1 MNWEAVGAFGEV
13 VGAFTVVVT
22 LVYLARQIR
31 GSTAANHV
39 MAYHQAQQQ
48 LWSAAETVANDPTLS
63 ELVANTIGGGI
74 DTLSPPDRI
83 RVEFLFGSFLFG
95 MESMMGLYRK
105 GYIDSEL
112 WKNVFDNNFR
122 LVGSPLCREI
132 LANRPG
138 PLSQSLIALIVDH
151 KSGRGAAKL
160 GSRN

>member
-22 LVYLARQIR
+22 LVYLVRQIR
-31 GSTAANHV
+31 SSAAASHV
-39 MAYHQAQQQ
+39 TAYHQAQQQ

-63 ELVANTIGGGI
+63 ALVANTIGGGI

-83 RVEFLFGSFLFG
+83 RVEFLMGSFLFG
-95 MESMMGLYRK
+95 IESMMGLNQK

-112 WKNVFDNNFR
+112 WKNVFENNFR

-132 LANRPG
+132 LGNRPG
-138 PLSQSLIALIVDH
+138 PLSQRLIALIVDH
-151 KSGRGAAKL
+151 KSYPASA
-160 GSRN
+160 S

>member
-13 VGAFTVVVT
+13 FGAFTVVAT

-31 GSTAANHV
+31 SSAAANHV
-39 MAYHQAQQQ
+39 TAYHQAQQQ
-48 LWSAAETVANDPTLS
+48 LWSAAETVASDPILS

-83 RVEFLFGSFLFG
+83 RVEFLMGSFLFG
-95 MESMMGLYRK
+95 MEIMMGLYRK

-112 WKNVFDNNFR
+112 WQNVFENNFR

-132 LANRPG
+132 LVNRPG

-151 KSGRGAAKL
+151 KSV
-160 GSRN
+160 STS